1 MISSNVVE
9 MLDKLSLEHPTVGSQ
24 VEEIK
29 NNYKESMWHIITDQ
43 LYNLTSDAEF
53 DQGNDLVSF
62 FNDFVIKLDTKINQ
76 LKYIRIAVN
85 CSRQFQSKF
94 PF

>member
-9 MLDKLSLEHPTVGSQ
+9 MLDKLSLDHPTVGTQ

-29 NNYKESMWHIITDQ
+29 TNYKDSMWHIITDQ
-43 LYNLTSDAEF
+43 LYNLTSNPEF
-53 DQGNDLVSF
+53 DQGNDLVTF
-62 FNDFVIKLDTKINQ
+62 FNDFVVKLDTKINE

-85 CSRQFQSKF
+85 CSRQFQGE
-94 PF
+94 